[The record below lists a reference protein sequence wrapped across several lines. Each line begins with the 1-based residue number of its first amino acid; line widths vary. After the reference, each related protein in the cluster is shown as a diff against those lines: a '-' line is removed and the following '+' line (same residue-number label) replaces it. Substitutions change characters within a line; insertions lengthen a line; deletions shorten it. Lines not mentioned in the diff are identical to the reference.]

1 VVAHG
6 FGRRGREL
14 HCKHVEDAQGAE
26 AGSPSVSRFKLR
38 LVFGG
43 GAAMAAL
50 TVVLAISL

>member
-1 VVAHG
+1 M
-6 FGRRGREL
+6 
-14 HCKHVEDAQGAE
+14 EDAQGAE